1 MDKPTVLVFAG
12 PNGSGKSTVTKAY
25 TVSGIY
31 INADDIKRFRGCTDL
46 EAAQEAELLR
56 ETLLDSRKDFTF
68 ETVLSTPRNL
78 ILLDKAKKAGYY
90 IKSVFVL
97 TADAELNVMR
107 VKTRVQTGGHD
118 VPEDKIRNRYV
129 KSLKMV
135 SKLALLCD
143 ELAVFDNT
151 DRPEVIYKKDDEG
164 EVFLPNDFWD
174 EAEIKELIKAD
185 SQIAI
190 YEAFA

>member
-31 INADDIKRFRGCTDL
+31 INADDIKQFRGCTDL